1 MADITQLHKM
11 EPFNQLSAQEFE
23 PIASSARSKTFP
35 RNYHIFNQNDPFTG
49 YLYVIISGS
58 VEITLLTQSG
68 EEIVV
73 DYRRDGQYF
82 GCTPLFNSEKYT
94 GGARTVTQLECFLVP
109 ADVIREV
116 AEQVPELREFFNNAM
131 VERVRRLYADII
143 TNHSEQAL
151 SKLESYPFQKRL
163 SEIMSSPAITC
174 STHAS
179 ARDVAAVITQHHIR
193 SLMVTDDQEKTAGII
208 TSRDL
213 ISKVLACKE
222 VDPDSVTAQEL
233 MEPQLKTM
241 PPSTY
246 MYEAMAFMVGHNLK
260 HMPVVENGRLLGMVT
275 MSDLIR
281 HRSQKAMLLL
291 GSIEEAQTLDE
302 LRRIH
307 DLLLRVAD
315 GLLSESRTAT
325 QIMETLSYIHH
336 ALLKRTYEL
345 CFSQMVENGYTA
357 PDIKHCFL
365 IMGSG
370 GRREMLLGPDQDNG
384 FIYEDFPDS
393 RQDEV
398 DAFFIPF
405 ADKLTQALDYVGYPL
420 CEGDVMV
427 SNPVWRGRLSDWR
440 KRVADWAENPEPHKV
455 RYSSIFFDFTP
466 LTGDAG
472 LAHSLQSI
480 VFKAVREHPSFLY
493 QVMQLNLTH
502 KVPTGLWG
510 RFITEK
516 SGPNAGTLSLKKGG
530 LVYIVDCIR
539 MFSLEREIRA
549 LTTLERLDALTE
561 AQVFSV
567 DTAEH
572 IRVAFEAL
580 SFLRLRNEINLLKE
594 GKEPSSNINPDE
606 LSKSE
611 QDLLRSSFQAVSKL
625 QSATRSHF
633 GKGLG

>member
-1 MADITQLHKM
+1 MADITKLQEM
-11 EPFNQLSAQEFE
+11 EPFHELAAEDFE
-23 PIASSARSKTFP
+23 RIGSVTETKKFP

-49 YLYVIISGS
+49 YLYVICSGT
-58 VEITLLTQSG
+58 VEVTLLTHSG

-82 GCTPLFNSEKYT
+82 GSTPLFTGEKYT
-94 GGARTVTQLECFLVP
+94 GGARTVTELECFLVP
-109 ADVIREV
+109 SDAIHEV
-116 AEQVPELREFFNNAM
+116 AERVPELRQFFNSAI
-131 VERVRRLYADII
+131 VDQVRHLYADII
-143 TNHSEQAL
+143 TNHSKEAL

-174 STHAS
+174 KPEAS
-179 ARDVAAVITQHHIR
+179 AREMAAIMTQNHVR
-193 SLMVTDDQEKTAGII
+193 SIMVTDADERIAGIV
-208 TSRDL
+208 TCRDIL
-213 ISKVLACKE
+213 GKVIAVE
-222 VDPDSVTAQEL
+222 GRDPDAISAADL
-233 MEPQLKTM
+233 MASQLRTM

-246 MYEAMAFMVGHNLK
+246 MYEAMAYMVGHGLR
-260 HMPVVENGRLLGMVT
+260 HMPIVENRKLLGMVT
-275 MSDLIR
+275 MSDLIQ

-302 LRRIH
+302 LKHVH

-315 GLLSESRTAT
+315 GLMSESRSAT
-325 QIMETLSYIHH
+325 QIMETLSHIHH
-336 ALLKRTYEL
+336 GLLRRTYQL
-345 CFSQMVENGYTA
+345 CFEQMLDNGYA
-357 PDIKHCFL
+357 KPQIKHCFL

-393 RQDEV
+393 QQEEV

-405 ADKLTQALDYVGYPL
+405 AEKLTHALDYVGYPL

-427 SNPVWRGRLSDWR
+427 SNPVWRGRLNDWR
-440 KRVADWAENPEPHKV
+440 KRVADWAQNPEPHKV
-455 RYSSIFFDFTP
+455 RYSSIFFDFIP
-466 LTGDAG
+466 LVGEAE

-480 VFKAVREHPSFLY
+480 VFQAVRRSPSFLY
-493 QVMQLNLTH
+493 QVMQLNLSH

-530 LVYIVDCIR
+530 LIYIVDCIR

-549 LTTLERLDALTE
+549 LTTMERLDALTKDN
-561 AQVFSV
+561 VFAIE
-567 DTAEH
+567 TAEH

-580 SFLRLRNEINLLKE
+580 SFLRLRNEISLLKE
-594 GKEPSSNINPDE
+594 GKEPSSNIDPDE

>member
-1 MADITQLHKM
+1 
-11 EPFNQLSAQEFE
+11 
-23 PIASSARSKTFP
+23 
-35 RNYHIFNQNDPFTG
+35 
-49 YLYVIISGS
+49 
-58 VEITLLTQSG
+58 
-68 EEIVV
+68 
-73 DYRRDGQYF
+73 
-82 GCTPLFNSEKYT
+82 
-94 GGARTVTQLECFLVP
+94 
-109 ADVIREV
+109 
-116 AEQVPELREFFNNAM
+116 
-131 VERVRRLYADII
+131 
-143 TNHSEQAL
+143 
-151 SKLESYPFQKRL
+151 
-163 SEIMSSPAITC
+163 
-174 STHAS
+174 
-179 ARDVAAVITQHHIR
+179 
-193 SLMVTDDQEKTAGII
+193 
-208 TSRDL
+208 
-213 ISKVLACKE
+213 
-222 VDPDSVTAQEL
+222 
-233 MEPQLKTM
+233 
-241 PPSTY
+241 

-281 HRSQKAMLLL
+281 HRSQKTMLLL
-291 GSIEEAQTLDE
+291 GSIEEAKTLDE

-345 CFSQMVENGYTA
+345 CFAQMVESGYTE

-405 ADKLTQALDYVGYPL
+405 ANKLTQALDYVGYPL
-420 CEGDVMV
+420 CEGNVMV

-455 RYSSIFFDFTP
+455 RYSSIFFDFSP

-539 MFSLEREIRA
+539 MFSLEHEIRA

-594 GKEPSSNINPDE
+594 GKKPSSNINPDE

-633 GKGLG
+633 GRGLG

>member
-1 MADITQLHKM
+1 
-11 EPFNQLSAQEFE
+11 
-23 PIASSARSKTFP
+23 
-35 RNYHIFNQNDPFTG
+35 
-49 YLYVIISGS
+49 
-58 VEITLLTQSG
+58 
-68 EEIVV
+68 
-73 DYRRDGQYF
+73 
-82 GCTPLFNSEKYT
+82 
-94 GGARTVTQLECFLVP
+94 
-109 ADVIREV
+109 
-116 AEQVPELREFFNNAM
+116 
-131 VERVRRLYADII
+131 
-143 TNHSEQAL
+143 
-151 SKLESYPFQKRL
+151 
-163 SEIMSSPAITC
+163 
-174 STHAS
+174 
-179 ARDVAAVITQHHIR
+179 
-193 SLMVTDDQEKTAGII
+193 
-208 TSRDL
+208 
-213 ISKVLACKE
+213 
-222 VDPDSVTAQEL
+222 
-233 MEPQLKTM
+233 
-241 PPSTY
+241 
-246 MYEAMAFMVGHNLK
+246 
-260 HMPVVENGRLLGMVT
+260 ENGRLLGMVT

-291 GSIEEAQTLDE
+291 GSIEEARTLDE
-302 LRRIH
+302 LKRIH

-336 ALLKRTYEL
+336 GLLKRTYEL
-345 CFSQMVENGYTA
+345 CFAQMVENGYTA

-405 ADKLTQALDYVGYPL
+405 ADKLTHALDYVGYPL

-549 LTTLERLDALTE
+549 LTTLERLNALTE

-580 SFLRLRNEINLLKE
+580 SFMRLRNEINLLKE

>member
-1 MADITQLHKM
+1 MADITQLQDI
-11 EPFNQLSAQEFE
+11 EPFNELAAEDFE
-23 PIASSARSKTFP
+23 RISSGAKTKKFP

-49 YLYVIISGS
+49 YLYVICSGT
-58 VEITLLTQSG
+58 VEITLLTHSG

-82 GCTPLFNSEKYT
+82 GCTPLFTEEKYT
-94 GGARTVTQLECFLVP
+94 GGARTVTELECFLVP
-109 ADVIREV
+109 SDAIHEV
-116 AEQVPELREFFNNAM
+116 AQRVPELRQFFNNAI
-131 VERVRRLYADII
+131 VDRVRHLYADII
-143 TNHSEQAL
+143 TNHSKQAL
-151 SKLESYPFQKRL
+151 SELESYPFQKRL

-174 STHAS
+174 NTDDS
-179 ARDVAAVITQHHIR
+179 ARRMAAIMTQHHVR
-193 SLMVTDDQEKTAGII
+193 SLMVTDADEQMVGIV
-208 TSRDL
+208 TCRDIL
-213 ISKVLACKE
+213 GKVIAVE
-222 VDPDSVTAQEL
+222 GRDPDAITAADL
-233 MEPQLKTM
+233 MESQIKTL

-246 MYEAMAFMVGHNLK
+246 MYEAMAYMVGHSLR
-260 HMPVVENGRLLGMVT
+260 HMPVVENGALLGMVT
-275 MSDLIR
+275 MSDLIH

-291 GSIEEAQTLDE
+291 GSIKEAQTLDE
-302 LRRIH
+302 LKHVH

-315 GLLSESRTAT
+315 GLMAESRPAT
-325 QIMETLSYIHH
+325 QIMETLTYIHH
-336 ALLKRTYEL
+336 GLLKRTYEL
-345 CFSQMVENGYTA
+345 CYQQMHDEGFTA
-357 PDIKHCFL
+357 PDIRHCFL

-384 FIYEDFPDS
+384 FIYEDFPDT
-393 RQDEV
+393 QQEEV

-405 ADKLTQALDYVGYPL
+405 AEKLTHALDYVGYPL

-427 SNPVWRGRLSDWR
+427 SNPVWRGRLQDWR
-440 KRVADWAENPEPHKV
+440 ERVADWAENPEPHKV
-455 RYSSIFFDFTP
+455 RYSSIFFDFIP
-466 LTGDAG
+466 LVGDAE

-480 VFKAVREHPSFLY
+480 VFKAVRAHPAFLY

-539 MFSLEREIRA
+539 MFSLEREIRS
-549 LTTLERLDALTE
+549 LTTLERLNALT
-561 AQVFSV
+561 QDNVFSV
-567 DTAEH
+567 ETAEH

-580 SFLRLRNEINLLKE
+580 SFLRLRNEIKLLKE
-594 GKEPSSNINPDE
+594 GKEPSSNIDPDE

>member
-1 MADITQLHKM
+1 MANITELREM
-11 EPFNQLSAQEFE
+11 APFNELNAEDFE
-23 PIASSARSKTFP
+23 HIASAARTKKFP

-49 YLYVIISGS
+49 YLYVISSGS
-58 VEITLLTQSG
+58 VEITLLTHSG

-73 DYRRDGQYF
+73 DYRRDGEHF
-82 GCTPLFNSEKYT
+82 GCTPLFTEEKYT
-94 GGARTVTQLECFLVP
+94 GGARTVTELECFLVP
-109 ADVIREV
+109 SAAIREV
-116 AEQVPELREFFNNAM
+116 AQRVPELRQFFNN
-131 VERVRRLYADII
+131 VIVDRVRHLYADII
-143 TNHSEQAL
+143 TNHSKQAL

-174 STHAS
+174 NTQAS
-179 ARDVAAVITQHHIR
+179 AREMAAIMTRNHVR
-193 SLMVTDDQEKTAGII
+193 SLMVTDAEEKIAGIV
-208 TSRDL
+208 TCRDIL
-213 ISKVLACKE
+213 GKVIAVEGK
-222 VDPDSVTAQEL
+222 DPDAIRAADL
-233 MEPQLKTM
+233 MESQLKTM

-246 MYEAMAFMVGHNLK
+246 MYEAMAYMVGHGLR
-260 HMPVVENGRLLGMVT
+260 HMPIVEKEVLLGMVT
-275 MSDLIR
+275 MSDLIH

-302 LRRIH
+302 LKRIH
-307 DLLLRVAD
+307 ALLLRVAD
-315 GLLSESRTAT
+315 GLMSESRAAT

-336 ALLKRTYEL
+336 GLLRRTYQL
-345 CFSQMVENGYTA
+345 CFQQMLDSGYA
-357 PDIKHCFL
+357 EPQIKHCFL

-384 FIYEDFPDS
+384 FIYEDFPAS
-393 RQDEV
+393 QQEEV

-405 ADKLTQALDYVGYPL
+405 AEKLTHAMDYVGYPL

-427 SNPVWRGRLSDWR
+427 SNPVWRGRLQDWR
-440 KRVADWAENPEPHKV
+440 ERVADWAANPEPHKV

-466 LTGDAG
+466 LVGEAE

-480 VFKAVREHPSFLY
+480 VFQAVRKSPSFLY

-502 KVPTGLWG
+502 KVPTGLLG

-549 LTTLERLDALTE
+549 LTTMERLDALTKD
-561 AQVFSV
+561 QVFSV
-567 DTAEH
+567 ETAEH

-594 GKEPSSNINPDE
+594 GKQPSSNIDPDE

>member
-1 MADITQLHKM
+1 MTDTVQLQNI
-11 EPFNQLSAQEFE
+11 EPFNNLSPDDFKL
-23 PIASSARSKTFP
+23 ISSAAGRKTFP
-35 RNYHIFNQNDPFTG
+35 RNYHIFNHNDTFTG
-49 YLYVIISGS
+49 YLYVICSGA

-73 DYRRDGQYF
+73 DYRREGQYF
-82 GCTPLFNSEKYT
+82 GCTPLFTGEKYT
-94 GGARTVTQLECFLVP
+94 GGARTVTEIKCFAIP
-109 ADVIREV
+109 SATIREI
-116 AEQVPELREFFNNAM
+116 AARVPELRQFFNNAIIN
-131 VERVRRLYADII
+131 RVRHLYADII
-143 TNHSEQAL
+143 TNHSRQAL

-174 STHAS
+174 KTDTS
-179 ARDVAAVITQHHIR
+179 AREVAAIMTKHQVR
-193 SLMVTDDQEKTAGII
+193 SLMVTDENEQIAGIV
-208 TSRDL
+208 TCRD
-213 ISKVLACKE
+213 IIGKVLARKNA
-222 VDPDSVTAQEL
+222 DPEQIVAADL
-233 MEPQLKTM
+233 MATDLKTM
-241 PPSTY
+241 APSTY
-246 MYEAMAFMVGHNLK
+246 MYEAMAFMVGHNMK
-260 HMPVVENGRLLGMVT
+260 HMPIVENGALLGMVT
-275 MSDLIR
+275 MSDLIE

-291 GSIEEAQTLDE
+291 GSIEEARTLDE
-302 LRRIH
+302 LKNIRG
-307 DLLLRVAD
+307 LLLRVAE
-315 GLLSESRTAT
+315 GLLSERRTAT
-325 QIMETLSYIHH
+325 QIMETLSYIHQG
-336 ALLKRTYEL
+336 LLRRTYEI
-345 CFSQMVENGYTA
+345 CYQQMLDAGYTI

-384 FIYEDFPDS
+384 FIYEDFPDE
-393 RQDEV
+393 RQEEV

-405 ADKLTQALDYVGYPL
+405 AEKLTHAFDHVGYPL

-427 SNPVWRGRLSDWR
+427 SNPVWRGRLCDWR
-440 KRVADWAENPEPHKV
+440 ERVADWAENPEPHKV

-466 LTGDAG
+466 MVGEVE

-480 VFKAVREHPSFLY
+480 VFQAIRKSPSFLY

-549 LTTLERLDALTE
+549 LTTLERLDALTRE
-561 AQVFSV
+561 QVFSV

-594 GKEPSSNINPDE
+594 GQNPSSNINPDD

-611 QDLLRSSFQAVSKL
+611 QDLLRSAFQAVSKL